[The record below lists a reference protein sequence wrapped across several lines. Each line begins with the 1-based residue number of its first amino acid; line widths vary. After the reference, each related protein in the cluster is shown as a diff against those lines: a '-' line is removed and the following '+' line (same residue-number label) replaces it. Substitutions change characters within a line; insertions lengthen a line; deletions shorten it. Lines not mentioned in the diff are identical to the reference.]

1 MNDFYLK
8 LTSEASMPSVLS
20 IFYDEDGEFV
30 SNTADYSIDVVGVLQ
45 EPTGVTLTDDEGM
58 DYTEMESLDG
68 WHVNIRLS
76 GEAFRASVEAIDVL
90 YGVTPAAARRVWL

>member
-30 SNTADYSIDVVGVLQ
+30 SNTADYAIDVVG
-45 EPTGVTLTDDEGM
+45 TLYDCLL
-58 DYTEMESLDG
+58 YTSPSPRD
-68 WHVNIRLS
+68 S
-76 GEAFRASVEAIDVL
+76 
-90 YGVTPAAARRVWL
+90 